1 MAETNCECAAGIIRE
16 VMAAQPSLIY
26 TRHAL
31 ERMKERFISRADVC
45 TVLSRCWVSR
55 IEPDHQG
62 FRWIAEGKDLDDRSL
77 QIVIA
82 AIDAGDKSV
91 VVITAIAP

>member
-1 MAETNCECAAGIIRE
+1 MNCECAAGIVRE
-16 VMAAQPSLIY
+16 VMAGEPSLIY

-31 ERMKERFISRADVC
+31 ERMRERFISRADVR
-45 TVLSRCWVSR
+45 TVLSRCRVSR

-62 FRWIAEGKDLDDRSL
+62 VRWVAEGKDLDERSL

-82 AIDAGDKSV
+82 AIDAGEKSV